1 MKTGNKI
8 LLIFL
13 GTIALGIFLCVLYIR
28 FYSYLNKSIKDP
40 QLVTQKI
47 DINDFSFIRISDL
60 ESVKIKTADTSR
72 IIQYYSLKGL
82 KPELNYKVSND
93 TLILSCR
100 SDKRY
105 EDHKITICCKKSVK
119 EVDGF
124 NIHIHSFRLKT
135 DTISIHLN
143 QSQFDNWNSGKRDTV
158 NISTIS
164 ISAVNHSEVN
174 FSKFRIDVL
183 YLQMDSSTMNINS
196 EVNKIQ
202 GTLKRGS
209 ELDCRN
215 FNGEILLKKEKS
227 CRINFYDYE

>member
-13 GTIALGIFLCVLYIR
+13 GSIALGILLFVLYIR
-28 FYSYLNKSIKDP
+28 FYSCLNKSVKDQ

-72 IIQYYSLKGL
+72 IIQYYSLNGL
-82 KPELNYKVSND
+82 KPELKYKVNND
-93 TLILSCR
+93 TLIISCR

-105 EDHKITICCKKSVK
+105 EDHRITICCKKSVK
-119 EVDGF
+119 EVNGL
-124 NIHIHSFRLKT
+124 NIHIHSFHLKS
-135 DTISIHLN
+135 DTISIHLD
-143 QSQFDNWNSGKRDTV
+143 QSQFDNWTSGKADTLK
-158 NISTIS
+158 ILTIS
-164 ISAVNHSEVN
+164 IKAVNHSEVN
-174 FSKFRIDVL
+174 FSNFRVDVL

-196 EVNKIQ
+196 VVNKIQ

-215 FNGEILLKKEKS
+215 FSGEILLKKEKS